1 MPLAHK
7 LALAILIPSPQEKSW
22 SKGDTKQ
29 ENKLFLGQPEKSSHC
44 STTIKV
50 RSNTWPKGC
59 SHNWMREKAFYGVCP
74 PQTP

>member
-29 ENKLFLGQPEKSSHC
+29 ENKPFLGQPEKSSHC
-44 STTIKV
+44 STTNQNQK
-50 RSNTWPKGC
+50 
-59 SHNWMREKAFYGVCP
+59 
-74 PQTP
+74 